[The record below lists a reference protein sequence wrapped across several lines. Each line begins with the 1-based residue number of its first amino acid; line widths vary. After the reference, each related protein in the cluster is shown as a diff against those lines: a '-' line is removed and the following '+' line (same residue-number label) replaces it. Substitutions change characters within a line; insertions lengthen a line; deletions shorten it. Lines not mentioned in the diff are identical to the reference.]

1 MFIPGL
7 KVHTEIQNYLNIDL
21 ITECAIASYG
31 KVYSSMLPQIYLCA
45 NGVL

>member
-31 KVYSSMLPQIYLCA
+31 KVDSRMIPQIYLCT
-45 NGVL
+45 NGAL

>member
-1 MFIPGL
+1 MFIPFL
-7 KVHTEIQNYLNIDL
+7 KVHTEFLKYLNIDI

-31 KVYSSMLPQIYLCA
+31 KVYSSMLPQIYFCA